1 MLWCRRPPPPP
12 IAAVRGSSVLLTP
25 PAPVCQSQSPN
36 PQRPSAPATQQSPLG
51 GAEVRYPGLRFGAL
65 RLGALPCSVA
75 LRNGPLVGPLPAL
88 DRGSGNAVSFWK
100 TPSAASA
107 PGRLCGRLLSQVE
120 QVTAER
126 RTPGARRQTRP
137 ARLAPPRGSRNSRH
151 QILNGG
157 SFGDGRPGSARLQIS
172 EPELSRG
179 PPPCWGRGRSTWWGA
194 VASLCLLPCWGG
206 RSAGGTQLPAE
217 TVAQTLELL
226 VGQRERPVPLS
237 LPAQESHCSPNLPR
251 SQAVG
256 HGLGTENPYFL
267 ASHGSQSSPQQ
278 AHG

>member
-1 MLWCRRPPPPP
+1 MTDRCAFRSSFLPIRKETGSQAAAPAAVPEVTSLAAGPACFGLPGAPRGLERALRRAGAGAFAEGAERRTRHALVSAATPLPHRP
-12 IAAVRGSSVLLTP
+12 AVRGGSVLLTP

-36 PQRPSAPATQQSPLG
+36 PQRPSALATQQSPLG

-137 ARLAPPRGSRNSRH
+137 ARLAPPTA
-151 QILNGG
+151 
-157 SFGDGRPGSARLQIS
+157 PGIK
-172 EPELSRG
+172 
-179 PPPCWGRGRSTWWGA
+179 
-194 VASLCLLPCWGG
+194 
-206 RSAGGTQLPAE
+206 
-217 TVAQTLELL
+217 
-226 VGQRERPVPLS
+226 
-237 LPAQESHCSPNLPR
+237 
-251 SQAVG
+251 
-256 HGLGTENPYFL
+256 Y
-267 ASHGSQSSPQQ
+267 
-278 AHG
+278 

>member
-12 IAAVRGSSVLLTP
+12 HRRREGRLCPAHSASTCLSITESEPAV
-25 PAPVCQSQSPN
+25 
-36 PQRPSAPATQQSPLG
+36 PATQQSPLG
-51 GAEVRYPGLRFGAL
+51 GAEIRYPGLRFGAL

-126 RTPGARRQTRP
+126 RTPGARRQTHP
-137 ARLAPPRGSRNSRH
+137 ARLAPPRGSRNSSH
-151 QILNGG
+151 QMLNRG

-179 PPPCWGRGRSTWWGA
+179 PLPCWGRGRSTWWGA
-194 VASLCLLPCWGG
+194 VASLRLLPCWGG

-237 LPAQESHCSPNLPR
+237 LPAQESHCSPNTPR